1 MWMMNANQIYWY
13 ITDQSKT
20 WSRHDAATIGFSPN
34 YVLLLCQDVADIEE
48 IPSVCVDSKKHS

>member
-1 MWMMNANQIYWY
+1 MMNANQIYWY

-48 IPSVCVDSKKHS
+48 IPSLCVDSKKHS